1 MSDPIQKVDA
11 LVVGAGPA
19 GLSAAA
25 RIAEAGFEVLVL
37 ERQASVAEHV
47 RTSGA
52 TAITTV
58 KRVGLDRGLYHV
70 VKLLRLST
78 PETTV
83 QMKCGEDALCVL
95 DVRGTYRWLA
105 AKATEAGAQ
114 LALASTAEAVLTDP
128 AGAVSGCQVR
138 DADGSREI
146 HARVVVDAGGHRA
159 QMSKSSGL
167 HPGFRRFG
175 VGAEWELVAPE
186 VDQDELV
193 LILSERHAPSGYAW
207 AFPWGD
213 ERVRLG
219 VGVHH
224 SDVRSSPREHLETLR
239 EDAGLFGLDL
249 TDATAREFHYGLVP
263 AAPVASPMTGDGIVA
278 VGDAAGQAT
287 LVVGE
292 GIRIALVAGEMAGE
306 TAAAAL
312 AGGRTDHAALLP
324 YEERFRKE
332 FGRDLKIGYQLNRRL
347 SSYRDEQWNKRLLFL
362 ESMPPSLV
370 LDLLQSRV
378 DLTDIAAWAIRH
390 PKQWR
395 HSGALVRALASSL
408 R

>member
-1 MSDPIQKVDA
+1 
-11 LVVGAGPA
+11 
-19 GLSAAA
+19 
-25 RIAEAGFEVLVL
+25 
-37 ERQASVAEHV
+37 
-47 RTSGA
+47 
-52 TAITTV
+52 V
-58 KRVGLDRGLYHV
+58 KRVGLDRDLYHV
-70 VKLLRLST
+70 VTSLRLST

-83 QMKCGEDALCVL
+83 QMECGEDALCVL

-105 AKATEAGAQ
+105 ARASSSGARI
-114 LALASTAEAVLTDP
+114 ALASTAEGTLTDT
-128 AGAVSGCQVR
+128 AGAVAGCRVR
-138 DADGSREI
+138 DASGSRSI

-159 QMSKSSGL
+159 QMSKHAEL
-167 HPGFRRFG
+167 HPGFKRFG
-175 VGAEWELVAPE
+175 VGAEWELAAPK

-207 AFPWGD
+207 AFPWGED
-213 ERVRLG
+213 RVRLG

-224 SDVRSSPREHLETLR
+224 SDVRSSPREHLEELR
-239 EDAGLFGLDL
+239 EDAGIFGLDL
-249 TDATAREFHYGLVP
+249 SEATAREFHYGLVP
-263 AAPVASPMTGDGIVA
+263 AAPVASPMAGDGIVA

-306 TAAAAL
+306 TVAAAL
-312 AGGRTDHAALLP
+312 KQGRTDQAALAP
-324 YEERFRKE
+324 YEERFRRE

-347 SSYRDEQWNKRLLFL
+347 SSYRDAQWNKRLLFL
-362 ESMPPSLV
+362 ETMPPSLV

-378 DLTDIAAWAIRH
+378 DLTDIATWAIRH
-390 PKQWR
+390 PRQWR